1 MNFDQLLTSLFL
13 GVGIPLV
20 VMVGCFVGIFIEIKW
35 LKSEISSAVHAGAAH
50 IISSVTKTAAI
61 VCGSY
66 LALFFPAFLLIA
78 LHPQPPNKDLPG
90 TP

>member
-1 MNFDQLLTSLFL
+1 MTSLFL

-20 VMVGCFVGIFIEIKW
+20 IMVGSFVGIFIEIRY
-35 LKSEISSAVHAGAAH
+35 LKSQISSAVHAGASH
-50 IISSVTKTAAI
+50 MVSSVTKTAAI

-78 LHPQPPNKDLPG
+78 FHPQPPNEDLPG